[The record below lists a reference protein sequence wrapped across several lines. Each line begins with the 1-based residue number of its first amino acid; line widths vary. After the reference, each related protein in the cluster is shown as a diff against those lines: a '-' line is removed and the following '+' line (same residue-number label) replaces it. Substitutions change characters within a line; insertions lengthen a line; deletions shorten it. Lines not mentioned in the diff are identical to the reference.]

1 VGEEPPLILND
12 PVWSLGK
19 IVSRPLRP
27 LLNLFRFRERGWGSC
42 QVGIPDIGPAFPLP
56 IGLFFPDL
64 NVFALVAGVVHGEFI
79 GAANETKIPGFGNF
93 TLVAFQLITRPGLA
107 RRSPQSFLIA
117 SLVVAIGAFGGKT
130 MASLE

>member
-1 VGEEPPLILND
+1 
-12 PVWSLGK
+12 
-19 IVSRPLRP
+19 VSRPLRP

-79 GAANETKIPGFGNF
+79 GAANETKIPGFRDFDFGCLPTDNE
-93 TLVAFQLITRPGLA
+93 TRVGEK
-107 RRSPQSFLIA
+107 IA
-117 SLVVAIGAFGGKT
+117 PNLLESL
-130 MASLE
+130 L